1 MYLWEANIL
10 RYFGQGHATLRLYLL
25 RVPWAEIAL
34 QSVVVAEVLRGG
46 CEFALKALPAEAPL
60 AHQRLLDTQ
69 QMLAQFHIVVFDV
82 ACATVMEHLRQQH
95 RRQKRYA
102 DLMIAA
108 MVIAGQHILVGS
120 VHMIVILPQ
129 VWCCVARRSPAEY
142 I

>member
-120 VHMIVILPQ
+120 VHMIVVLPQ